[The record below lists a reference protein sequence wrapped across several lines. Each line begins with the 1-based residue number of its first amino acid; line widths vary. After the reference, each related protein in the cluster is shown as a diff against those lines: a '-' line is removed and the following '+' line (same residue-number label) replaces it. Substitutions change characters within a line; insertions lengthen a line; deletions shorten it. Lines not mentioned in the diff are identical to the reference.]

1 MKNNISIFYD
11 FQIFLKQ
18 KFGGPSRYFFE
29 LGERIANNA
38 RVNIYSPIYI
48 NRYLRALK
56 SKSFN
61 FFLYKKF
68 IFNNLFTKINQNLTC
83 KHLKKN
89 NYSIIHPTYYDT
101 EYLKDCK
108 LKKVIT
114 VFDLIHE
121 KFSNEKKI
129 NEFRDK
135 KKYAIANSDFFICIS
150 KNTQK
155 DLINFYNV
163 KEEKTKVIYLASSSI
178 SRMSIYKKIE
188 KPFILYIGNRAGY
201 KNFNILVKVFSTS
214 KELKNNFL
222 LCCFGGGSF
231 TKDEK
236 LLFAQN
242 KIDQFNVRYL
252 GDNEDFLASIY
263 EQATCLVYPSLY
275 EGFGMPILEAM
286 QFKCP
291 VICSEV
297 SSMPEVGGNAVEYF
311 DPYNSESL
319 LESIKR
325 VLYEKSYKDKLID
338 LGLQRSKMFSWDNCA
353 KETLEVYNKILI

>member
-29 LGERIANNA
+29 LGRRVANNA

-48 NRYLRALK
+48 NRYLRSLK

-68 IFNNLFTKINQNLTC
+68 IFNNFFTKINQNLTC

-89 NYSIIHPTYYDT
+89 SYSIIHPTYYDT

-108 LKKVIT
+108 SKKVIT

-129 NEFRDK
+129 NELRDK
-135 KKYAIANSDFFICIS
+135 KKYAIENSDFFICIS

-163 KEEKTKVIYLASSSI
+163 KEEKTKVIYLASSNI
-178 SRMSIYKKIE
+178 SKIFIYKKIE
-188 KPFILYIGNRAGY
+188 KPFILYVGNRSGY
-201 KNFNILVKVFSTS
+201 KNFNILVKAFSTS

-222 LCCFGGGSF
+222 LCCFGGGTF
-231 TKDEK
+231 TREEK
-236 LLFAQN
+236 LFFTQN
-242 KIDQFNVRYL
+242 KIDQSNIRYL

-275 EGFGMPILEAM
+275 EGFGLPILEAM

-291 VICSEV
+291 VICSQV

-311 DPYNSESL
+311 DPHNYESL

-325 VLYEKSYKDKLID
+325 ILYEQSYKDKLID

-353 KETLEVYNKILI
+353 KKTLEVYNKIAI